1 LQRRSPWQ
9 FWLLPPIP
17 ITEVTFEQ
25 LDAIYSAE
33 PMLGGPRPITTWGQL
48 GLTGDWADRPI
59 RIYGLGP
66 DTGTAQHVHIRVLQG
81 AKWSS
86 AASLAEGAPT
96 RMYAGFGGHAADALV
111 TALENDPYAI
121 GVAGFRNRT
130 DKIKALAVSE
140 KGRPA
145 VEGTQAD
152 NLLAAVSAEPL
163 DLRIRPRR
171 GEYECDPK
179 VRELMRFV
187 LSREGQ
193 EVVASEGEYLP
204 LPEPSQ
210 VRNWIG

>member
-1 LQRRSPWQ
+1 VIGRTDRSGS
-9 FWLLPPIP
+9 
-17 ITEVTFEQ
+17 T
-25 LDAIYSAE
+25 AS
-33 PMLGGPRPITTWGQL
+33 
-48 GLTGDWADRPI
+48 GLTP
-59 RIYGLGP
+59 GLPNTSTSGFCRAP
-66 DTGTAQHVHIRVLQG
+66 SGRRLLRLPKVHPPGCTPASAGMLRTL
-81 AKWSS
+81 WS
-86 AASLAEGAPT
+86 PHWRT
-96 RMYAGFGGHAADALV
+96 
-111 TALENDPYAI
+111 TPYAI

-152 NLLAAVSAEPL
+152 NLLAAVSAQPL

-171 GEYECDPK
+171 AEHECDPK
-179 VRELMRFV
+179 VREFMRFV